1 MSATLHI
8 GLVVNPLAGL
18 GGSLGLKGSDGQALR
33 DRLAGL
39 TAGQRHR
46 AGQVGREADLLRP
59 ALALALAG
67 LAGLTAVVWVWAGV

>member
-33 DRLAGL
+33 DRLPQL
-39 TAGQRHR
+39 TPQQRHR
-46 AGQVGREADLLRP
+46 ALERVERALKPLVAAGEAVQFSTCG
-59 ALALALAG
+59 A
-67 LAGLTAVVWVWAGV
+67 